1 MKNIFKFIKKYSQF
15 GWLAFAIMYY
25 THGNTDMATT
35 MLALFVIDFDLPY
48 EREEKED

>member
-1 MKNIFKFIKKYSQF
+1 MNTILKFIKNYSQF

-35 MLALFVIDFDLPY
+35 MLALFVIDFDFPSKT
-48 EREEKED
+48 EKD

>member
-1 MKNIFKFIKKYSQF
+1 MKNILNFIKKYSQF

-35 MLALFVIDFDLPY
+35 MLALFVIDFDLPS
-48 EREEKED
+48 ETEKD